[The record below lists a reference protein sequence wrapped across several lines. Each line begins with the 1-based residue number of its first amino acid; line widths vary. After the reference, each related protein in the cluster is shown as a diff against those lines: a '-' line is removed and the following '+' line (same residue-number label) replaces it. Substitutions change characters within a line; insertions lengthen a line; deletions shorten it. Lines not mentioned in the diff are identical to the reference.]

1 MAPVIV
7 EPQQPSVEPLEDV
20 TVFEYRDDPGG
31 GFRKNGCDS
40 GGPDETA
47 GKLGATFLRIP

>member
-20 TVFEYRDDPGG
+20 TGFEYRDDPGG
-31 GFRKNGCDS
+31 GFCKNGCDS

>member
-20 TVFEYRDDPGG
+20 TVFEYRDDPGEVSVRMDVTVG
-31 GFRKNGCDS
+31 DLM
-40 GGPDETA
+40 
-47 GKLGATFLRIP
+47 KLLES

>member
-31 GFRKNGCDS
+31 GFCKGDLM
-40 GGPDETA
+40 
-47 GKLGATFLRIP
+47 KLLES